1 MENELSVWETLTA
14 VDCRDKH
21 AKKGKF
27 TYLSWPWA
35 WERVKKIYPD
45 ATFVKHVYE
54 NGLPY
59 LKDEEGYAYVQV
71 SVTIK
76 NQTYTEVFAVL
87 SGSNQSIKNPNSF
100 DVNKAFQRALVK
112 TLAYHGLGHYIYAGE
127 DLPEGVKEPEEET
140 PQQKTEAV
148 EPELP
153 QEQYTE
159 PTEIQKTLIW
169 INDQIKGFERH
180 RHMGQ
185 HLAWVDVNK
194 ETLNQLKSEHRDLWE
209 DLLKNWKKRKA
220 TLENV

>member
-1 MENELSVWETLTA
+1 MENELTVWETLAA
-14 VDCRDKH
+14 VDCSDKH

-59 LKDEEGYAYVQV
+59 LKDEQGYAYVQV

-76 NQTYTEVFAVL
+76 DQTYTEVFAVL
-87 SGSNQSIKNPNSF
+87 SGGNQSIKNPNSF

-127 DLPEGVKEPEEET
+127 DLPESEKEQEEET

-148 EPELP
+148 KPEQIPEPANP
-153 QEQYTE
+153 V
-159 PTEIQKTLIW
+159 QKQLLW
-169 INDQIKGFERH
+169 INEQIIGFEKH

-185 HLAWVDVNK
+185 HNAWASENK
-194 ETLNQLKSEHRDLWE
+194 ETLDVLKDEDKAMYD

-220 TLENV
+220 VLENV